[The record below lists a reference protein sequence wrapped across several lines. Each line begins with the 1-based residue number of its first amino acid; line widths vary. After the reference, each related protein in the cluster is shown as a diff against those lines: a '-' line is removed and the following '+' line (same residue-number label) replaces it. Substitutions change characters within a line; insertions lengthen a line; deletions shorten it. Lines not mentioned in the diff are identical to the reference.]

1 MPNTLK
7 SGDLKSFR
15 ESLLTLQA
23 RLKGDLSQLTD
34 EALRMGHAEN
44 SGNLSN
50 LPLHPA
56 DAATDNFDQEFD
68 LSMIENEQG
77 TLTMIDE
84 ALGRIEAGTYG
95 QCAECGQMIAKPR
108 LQALPYTPLCID
120 CARAMESRG

>member
-1 MPNTLK
+1 MPNSLK
-7 SGDLKSFR
+7 SEDLKSYR
-15 ESLLTLQA
+15 SALMTLQA
-23 RLKGDLSQLTD
+23 RLKGDLSQMTN
-34 EALRMGHAEN
+34 EALRTGQAEN

-50 LPLHPA
+50 TPIHPA

-77 TLTMIDE
+77 TLLMIDE

-95 QCAECGQMIAKPR
+95 KCSECGTMIAKPR

>member
-1 MPNTLK
+1 MPNSLK
-7 SGDLKSFR
+7 TEDLKSFR
-15 ESLLTLQA
+15 NSLLQLQA

-34 EALRMGHAEN
+34 EALRTGQSEN

-56 DAATDNFDQEFD
+56 DAATDNFDQEFE

-77 TLTMIDE
+77 TLLMIDE
-84 ALGRIEAGTYG
+84 ALGRIEAGSYG
-95 QCAECGQMIAKPR
+95 KCAECGNPIAKPR
-108 LQALPYTPLCID
+108 LQALPYTPVCID